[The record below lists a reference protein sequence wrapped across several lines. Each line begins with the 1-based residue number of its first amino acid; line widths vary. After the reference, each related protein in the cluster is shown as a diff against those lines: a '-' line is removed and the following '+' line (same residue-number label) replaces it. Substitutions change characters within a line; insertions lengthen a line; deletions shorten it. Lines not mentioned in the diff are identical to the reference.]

1 MLFRSLQKT
10 LLNIEGL
17 GRDLDPNLDLWKTA
31 KPFLENWMSE
41 QIGLRG
47 FASRVQK
54 EAPNWAV
61 ILPEFPRLVHQ
72 MLSEN
77 RNHELEKR
85 MTDLVIEEKRQNRLL
100 ALIAILLAGL
110 LAWQIFQ

>member
-1 MLFRSLQKT
+1 M
-10 LLNIEGL
+10 LNIEGL

-54 EAPNWAV
+54 EAPNWA
-61 ILPEFPRLVHQ
+61 IIFPEFPRLIHQ
-72 MLSEN
+72 VLAEK
-77 RNHELEKR
+77 RNHELEKL
-85 MTDLVIEEKRQNRLL
+85 MAILVIEEKRQNRLL
-100 ALIAILLAGL
+100 ILIVILLTGL
-110 LAWQIFQ
+110 LIWQVLQ